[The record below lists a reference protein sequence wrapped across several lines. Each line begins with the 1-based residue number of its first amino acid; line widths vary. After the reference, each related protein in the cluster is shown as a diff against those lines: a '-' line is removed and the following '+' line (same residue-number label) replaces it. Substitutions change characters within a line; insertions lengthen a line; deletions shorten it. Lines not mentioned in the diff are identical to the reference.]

1 MVYYVMPKDPSVTQL
16 MLHLGVHEHPVQ
28 PSTSKAMM
36 ERVRR
41 AIFDMLKGHKSVGP
55 RKLQMDIVKDML
67 FSYMSRK
74 EKTTIELGDHEL
86 CSFLE
91 ELGPLVEDKRLF
103 SNLTCLYES
112 L

>member
-1 MVYYVMPKDPSVTQL
+1 MVYNVMPKDPSVTRL
-16 MLHLGVHEHPVQ
+16 MLHLGVHDHLVQ
-28 PSTSKAMM
+28 LGTSKAMI

-41 AIFDMLKGHKSVGP
+41 AVSDMLKGRGSVGP

-67 FSYMSRK
+67 FSYISK
-74 EKTTIELGDHEL
+74 NENTSFDLGDHEL

-103 SNLTCLYES
+103 SNRTCFYES
-112 L
+112 V